1 MLAHTC
7 VTKADSAG
15 LLARLSS
22 AEARAR
28 SLAQERD
35 RSETEAA
42 ARLRALDATHQA
54 EMRVLEGRVL
64 ELMDALEGSGGPRG
78 SSSGTYS
85 ARGGGSGMSGGE
97 HQSGGGQQQLPPGA
111 ASELRLRLR
120 SLESLNSRLE
130 EELDAQRRRADEAEA
145 GAAEALLARTLDPG
159 QGKRRLPAA
168 DAAAASKADRDA
180 ALER

>member
-1 MLAHTC
+1 
-7 VTKADSAG
+7 
-15 LLARLSS
+15 
-22 AEARAR
+22 
-28 SLAQERD
+28 
-35 RSETEAA
+35 
-42 ARLRALDATHQA
+42 
-54 EMRVLEGRVL
+54 
-64 ELMDALEGSGGPRG
+64 
-78 SSSGTYS
+78 
-85 ARGGGSGMSGGE
+85 MSGGE

-111 ASELRLRLR
+111 ASELR